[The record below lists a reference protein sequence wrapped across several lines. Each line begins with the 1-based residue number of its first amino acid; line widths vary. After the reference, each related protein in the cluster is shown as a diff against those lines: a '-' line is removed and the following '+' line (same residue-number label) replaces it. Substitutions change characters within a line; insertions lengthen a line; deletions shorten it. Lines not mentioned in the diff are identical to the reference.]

1 MRCTIWLVVIIICLA
16 FAVSARAQTGSAL
29 LLKPLL
35 SEDENLESRG
45 DALFLGS
52 ATASD
57 EGSEA
62 DFDMSVFEASG
73 RFRERRENFIP
84 RIGWDLTWYNL
95 RSDTPV
101 LDQDLVDTSIAIGLD
116 VGEHSGWRG
125 GLTVG
130 MGYGGNAPFGESS
143 AYYAK
148 ATLVLGKQLDKQTD
162 LGFVLDY
169 DGNRTVFP
177 DVPIPGIAY
186 RHEYDPKLNYTIGVP
201 LSSVTWKPDKP
212 ILVEITWEM
221 VDRVDARVE
230 YELSPAWIVFGN
242 FERRQEAFSVDNV
255 GENDRLLFQGRRVEA
270 GVRWRPWE
278 HTSFLLAGG
287 YAFNQEFSVGFD
299 QRKSDKVADISD
311 EPYVRLGFER
321 RW

>member
-1 MRCTIWLVVIIICLA
+1 MRRIFCVLILVSIALTA
-16 FAVSARAQTGSAL
+16 TSARAQTGTAL

-52 ATASD
+52 AKAED
-57 EGSEA
+57 V
-62 DFDMSVFEASG
+62 DFDMSIFEASG

-84 RIGWDLTWYNL
+84 RIGWDVSWYNL
-95 RSDTPV
+95 RSDTPA
-101 LDQDLVDTSIAIGLD
+101 LDQDLLDASLGIGLE
-116 VGEHSGWRG
+116 VGQISGWRA
-125 GLTVG
+125 GLALG
-130 MGYGGNAPFGESS
+130 IGYAGNAPFGESS
-143 AYYAK
+143 AWYGK
-148 ATLVLGKQLDKQTD
+148 ATLLAGKQLDKKTD
-162 LGFVLDY
+162 LGFVIDY
-169 DGNRTVFP
+169 DGNRSIYP

-186 RHEYDPKLNYTIGVP
+186 RHEYDPKLSYTLGIP

-212 ILVEITWEM
+212 ILVEITWQF
-221 VDRVDARVE
+221 VDRLDARVE
-230 YELSPAWIVFGN
+230 YELAPAWIVFAN
-242 FERRQEAFSVDNV
+242 VEQRQEAFSVDNLG
-255 GENDRLLFQGRRVEA
+255 GENDRLLFQERRAEL
-270 GVRWRPWE
+270 GVRWHPWE

-299 QRKSDKVADISD
+299 QRKSDKIADISD